1 MTSRERVMRA
11 LNFQP
16 VDRVPKDLSGMRST
30 GVSAFTYSALRRAL
44 GLPDHLPMV
53 YDQWQML
60 ALPQLDVLDALGCD
74 VVTVEGG
81 ELTNAFPQ
89 PELWQRYD
97 YGGRLPA
104 LIRDP
109 AGYHVEPDGTVVR
122 DRMRMPP
129 AAHTFDEIGA
139 GQQFSLDGETP
150 RPDLK
155 QVRSWLDKNRI
166 TDQRIRQIVSLCK
179 RVRASTDRAVFFA
192 GPLTTG
198 LCIHGHGGVAVF
210 PVLCLEDPDFVHELH
225 SMVLEASLQTV
236 RALLPEIKDYIDIA
250 LIDADDWGN
259 QNALMAPPY
268 VFRDLFLPYRKRHSA
283 EIHRIAPHVKTF
295 LHSCGA
301 IYDLIDMLIEAG
313 IDILNPVQWP
323 AGGHTPAQWKAK
335 AKGKL
340 SFWGGGAN
348 SQHTLPRGSIEE
360 IQREV
365 RETVPVLA
373 EGGGYVFANIHNLLA
388 EVTPEKIIAL
398 YRACPC

>member
-1 MTSRERVMRA
+1 MRA

-81 ELTNAFPQ
+81 ELTNAFRQ
-89 PELWQRYD
+89 DDLWQRYD

-129 AAHTFDEIGA
+129 AANTFDEIGA

-150 RPDLK
+150 RPNLK
-155 QVRSWLDKNRI
+155 DVRSWLDKSRI
-166 TDQRIRQIVSLCK
+166 TDQRIHQIVSLCK
-179 RVRASTDRAVFFA
+179 RVRESTDRAVFFA

-225 SMVLEASLQTV
+225 SMVLEASLQNV

-259 QNALMAPPY
+259 QNSLMAPPR
-268 VFRDLFLPYRKRHSA
+268 VFRDLFLPYRKQHSA

-301 IYDLIDMLIEAG
+301 IYDLIDMIIEAG

-323 AGGHTPAQWKAK
+323 AGGHTPAEWKAK

-340 SFWGGGAN
+340 CFWGGGSNA
-348 SQHTLPRGSIEE
+348 QHTLPRGSIEE

-365 RETVPVLA
+365 RKTVPVLA

-388 EVTPEKIIAL
+388 EVSPEKIIAL
-398 YRACPC
+398 YRACPS